1 MLLNRV
7 VEYVFFFG
15 LLGIVGYLLWLMFAP
30 FISALALAAVI
41 VTICYPIYE
50 WLLKIVPRHNE
61 SVAALLTTFIVVIIV
76 VLPLAWLTSML
87 VSEAV
92 SVYRILD
99 RGDFSLEDH
108 LANVENLTESL
119 IPGFQFDLRDYLS
132 QGAEWF
138 AGNLGAIFAGTAS
151 TVFSF
156 FIALMGSFYFFRD
169 GNRFTRSLIKMSP
182 LSDIDDSLILNRM
195 VSAVRGVVTGTV
207 LVAIIQ
213 GVSAAFGLYIF
224 DFERAVLLGTIVAIT
239 ALVPGVGPSVVFIP
253 AAIYSLFLGDYVSA
267 VGLIIWFLVA
277 VSLVDNILGPYLMS
291 RSHPMHPFLV
301 LLSVLGGL
309 ILFGPIGFIV
319 GPVITSVF
327 IVLLEIYSQHIASDH
342 RHDNIVS
349 DTGV

>member
-1 MLLNRV
+1 MFLNRV

-15 LLGIVGYLLWLMFAP
+15 LMGIVGYLLWLMFAP
-30 FISALALAAVI
+30 FIGALALSAVI

-50 WLLKIVPRHNE
+50 WILKYVPRQNE
-61 SVAALLTTFIVVIIV
+61 SVAALITTFVVVLVV

-92 SVYRILD
+92 SVYRVLD
-99 RGDFSLEDH
+99 RDDFSFQEKLGDVED
-108 LANVENLTESL
+108 LVETL
-119 IPGFQFDLRDYLS
+119 IPGFQLDLREYLQ
-132 QGAEWF
+132 QGAKWF
-138 AGNLGAIFAGTAS
+138 ASNLGAIFAGTAS

-156 FIALMGSFYFFRD
+156 FIALIGSFYFFRD
-169 GNRFTRSLIKMSP
+169 GYRLTRSVIKASP
-182 LSDIDDSLILNRM
+182 LSDMDDALILARM

-213 GVSAAFGLYIF
+213 GVSAAFGLYLFGF
-224 DFERAVLLGTIVAIT
+224 DRAVLLGTVVAIT
-239 ALVPGVGPSVVFIP
+239 ALVPGVGPSVVFAP
-253 AAIYSLFLGDYVSA
+253 AAGYLVFTGHYLPAG
-267 VGLIIWFLVA
+267 GLVLWWLLA
-277 VSLVDNILGPYLMS
+277 VSIVDNILGPYLMS

-327 IVLLEIYSQHIASDH
+327 IVLLEIYSLHIASEG
-342 RHDNIVS
+342 RAGSVESELI
-349 DTGV
+349 

>member
-1 MLLNRV
+1 MFLNRV

-15 LLGIVGYLLWLMFAP
+15 LMGIVGYLLWLMFAP
-30 FISALALAAVI
+30 FVSALALAAVI

-50 WLLKIVPRHNE
+50 WVLRYVPRQNE
-61 SVAALLTTFIVVIIV
+61 SVAALLTTLLVVLIV
-76 VLPLAWLTSML
+76 VLPLTWLTSML

-99 RGDFSLEDH
+99 RGDFSLEERLTD
-108 LANVENLTESL
+108 VENIVESL
-119 IPGFQFDLRDYLS
+119 IPGFQLDLRDYLQ
-132 QGAEWF
+132 QGAKWF

-156 FIALMGSFYFFRD
+156 FIALIGSFYFFRD
-169 GNRFTRSLIKMSP
+169 GYRLTRSVIKASP
-182 LSDIDDSLILNRM
+182 LSDMDDALILARM

-213 GVSAAFGLYIF
+213 GVSAAFGLYLF
-224 DFERAVLLGTIVAIT
+224 GFERAVLLGTIVAIT
-239 ALVPGVGPSVVFIP
+239 ALVPGVGPSVVFVP
-253 AAIYSLFLGDYVSA
+253 AAGYMVFMGEYLAAG
-267 VGLIIWFLVA
+267 GLVLWWLLA
-277 VSLVDNILGPYLMS
+277 VSIVDNILGPYLMS

-327 IVLLEIYSQHIASDH
+327 IVLLEIYSLHIASPD
-342 RHDNIVS
+342 REDDDVS
-349 DTGV
+349 ELA

>member
-7 VEYVFFFG
+7 VEYVLFFG
-15 LLGIVGYLLWLMFAP
+15 LMGIVGYLLWLMFAP

-50 WLLKIVPRHNE
+50 RILKIVPRQNE
-61 SVAALLTTFIVVIIV
+61 SVAALITTFIVVLIV
-76 VLPLAWLTSML
+76 VLPLAWLTSVL

-92 SVYRILD
+92 SIYRILD
-99 RGDFSLEDH
+99 RGEFSLEERLVD
-108 LANVENLTESL
+108 LEGLTET
-119 IPGFQFDLRDYLS
+119 IVPGLELDLREYLR
-132 QGAEWF
+132 QGAQWF

-169 GNRFTRSLIKMSP
+169 GYRLIRSVIKASP
-182 LSDIDDSLILNRM
+182 LSDFDDNLILSRM

-213 GVSAAFGLYIF
+213 GVSAAIGLALF
-224 DFERAVLLGTIVAIT
+224 DFERAVLLGTLVAIT

-253 AAIYSLFLGDYVSA
+253 AAVYSLFMGDYISA
-267 VGLIIWFLVA
+267 VGLTVWFLVA
-277 VSLVDNILGPYLMS
+277 IALVDNILGPYLMS

-327 IVLLEIYSQHIASDH
+327 IVLLEIYSLHIANENRQEKLSADAAL
-342 RHDNIVS
+342 
-349 DTGV
+349 

>member
-50 WLLKIVPRHNE
+50 RILKVVPRQNE

-99 RGDFSLEDH
+99 QGDFSLEDH
-108 LANVENLTESL
+108 LADIEDMAESL

-169 GNRFTRSLIKMSP
+169 GNRFTHSLVKISP
-182 LSDIDDSLILNRM
+182 LSDIDDSLILRRM
-195 VSAVRGVVTGTV
+195 GSAVRGVVTGTV

-267 VGLIIWFLVA
+267 VGLTIWFLVA

-327 IVLLEIYSQHIASDH
+327 IVLLEIYSQHIASDD
-342 RHDNIVS
+342 RDDNAVS
-349 DTGV
+349 DIVV

>member
-1 MLLNRV
+1 MFLNRV

-15 LLGIVGYLLWLMFAP
+15 LMGIVGYLLWLMFAP
-30 FISALALAAVI
+30 FVSALALAAVI

-50 WLLKIVPRHNE
+50 WVLRYVPRQNE
-61 SVAALLTTFIVVIIV
+61 SIAALLTTLLVVVVV

-99 RGDFSLEDH
+99 RGDFSLEQRLTD
-108 LANVENLTESL
+108 VENIVESL
-119 IPGFQFDLRDYLS
+119 IPGFQLDLRDYLQ
-132 QGAEWF
+132 QGAKWF

-156 FIALMGSFYFFRD
+156 FIALIGSFYFFRD
-169 GNRFTRSLIKMSP
+169 GYRLTRSVIKASP
-182 LSDIDDSLILNRM
+182 LSDMDDALILARM

-213 GVSAAFGLYIF
+213 GVSAAFGLYLF
-224 DFERAVLLGTIVAIT
+224 GFERAVLLGTIVAIT
-239 ALVPGVGPSVVFIP
+239 ALVPGVGPSVVFVP
-253 AAIYSLFLGDYVSA
+253 AAGYMVFMGEYLAAG
-267 VGLIIWFLVA
+267 GLVLWWLLA
-277 VSLVDNILGPYLMS
+277 VSIVDNILGPYLMS

-327 IVLLEIYSQHIASDH
+327 IVLLEIYSLHIASTESESD
-342 RHDNIVS
+342 DVS
-349 DTGV
+349 ELA